1 MTVTVKS
8 PTLCAMTRTGELL
21 DIAALAR
28 WLHMHLPP
36 SEGQL
41 TAEPIGAGLGVVN
54 ALFLLRRGEDR
65 WVPRLLRV
73 AAEFA
78 HGQRR

>member
-1 MTVTVKS
+1 MSILTVTVKS
-8 PTLCAMTRTGELL
+8 PTLCAMTRTDELL

-28 WLHMHLPP
+28 WLHTHLPP

-41 TAEPIGAGLGVVN
+41 TAERKGAGLGVAAPDVDN
-54 ALFLLRRGEDR
+54 IMM
-65 WVPRLLRV
+65 RLLRV